1 MDFYGINL
9 KADVTAD
16 GTPDVG
22 TALSPLGTIYG
33 EVTAAQW
40 GDLAEKYTC
49 KEECEPGTVI
59 CVSRDPKFDVE
70 PCNDELS
77 MSVIGAISTKPGLIM
92 NSSLVGEF
100 VALTGRLPVK
110 VIGPIYKGDFIVAAG
125 NGCARAGVLSD
136 ELVYK
141 IGVAN
146 ETNSDTGIKLVEC
159 VIK

>member
-22 TALSPLGTIYG
+22 TNLSPLGTIYG

-59 CVSRDPKFDVE
+59 CVSREEGFDVE
-70 PCNDELS
+70 PCLEELS

-92 NSSLVGEF
+92 NSALVGEF

-110 VIGPIYKGDFIVAAG
+110 VVGPVYKGEFIVAAG
-125 NGCARAGVLSD
+125 NGCARAGQGTD
-136 ELVYK
+136 ELFYK

-146 ETNSDTGIKLVEC
+146 ETNLDTGVKLVEC
-159 VIK
+159 IIK